1 MVPPPPDATTDDGGS
16 DRRRYLRYSVQCQCW
31 LESNEATAYGPTADL
46 ALGGVFLRTAVPLAQ
61 GDQVEVALSIGR
73 KGIAVRAQGVVT
85 RSVRARQ
92 GRRHGVGVEFVRILY
107 GGQRLLNFLG
117 RAQKPAF
124 PSPSTTRLPSPSK
137 RP

>member
-1 MVPPPPDATTDDGGS
+1 MVPPSPDATHDDGGS

-31 LESNEATAYGPTADL
+31 LESAEATAYGPTADL
-46 ALGGVFLRTAVPLAQ
+46 ALGGVFLRTAVPLVQ

-85 RSVRARQ
+85 RSVRAPQ

-124 PSPSTTRLPSPSK
+124 PVSRTARPASPSK

>member
-1 MVPPPPDATTDDGGS
+1 MVPPSPTHDDGGS

-31 LESNEATAYGPTADL
+31 LESDQATAYGPTADL

-85 RSVRARQ
+85 RSVRAPQ

-124 PSPSTTRLPSPSK
+124 PAPRIARPPSPSK
-137 RP
+137 CP

>member
-31 LESNEATAYGPTADL
+31 LESEQATAYGPTADL

-124 PSPSTTRLPSPSK
+124 PTRMTTRPTSPSK

>member
-1 MVPPPPDATTDDGGS
+1 MVPPSPDATNDDGGS

-31 LESNEATAYGPTADL
+31 LESEQATAYGPTADV
-46 ALGGVFLRTAVPLAQ
+46 ALGGVFLRTAVPLVQ
-61 GDQVEVALSIGR
+61 GDHVEVALSIGR
-73 KGIAVRAQGVVT
+73 KGVAVRAQGVVT
-85 RSVRARQ
+85 RSVRALQ

-124 PSPSTTRLPSPSK
+124 PAPKSKRAPSPSK